1 MFTDSDLNRLFRYC
15 LSLPQNEDDA
25 MDLLQLGLEK
35 FLKVNPGAV
44 SHPVNYTFRI
54 IRNQFIDDYR
64 LRNKRGVEE
73 YNEFTTVVDM
83 EFKSL
88 EDLYLDRDEL
98 KFLLDKMAPLER
110 ELLYFWAVEEY
121 TLDEISQLFQIPK
134 GTLVSK
140 IHRMRKKMQAHLA
153 QQDPLE
159 AGL

>member
-1 MFTDSDLNRLFRYC
+1 
-15 LSLPQNEDDA
+15 

-35 FLKVNPGAV
+35 FLKVNPGTV
-44 SHPVNYTFRI
+44 SHPVNYMFRI
-54 IRNQFIDDYR
+54 IRNQFIDEYR
-64 LRNKRGVEE
+64 LRNKRVVEE

-88 EDLYLDRDEL
+88 EDLCLDRNEL
-98 KFLLDKMAPLER
+98 KFLLNKMAPLER

-121 TLDEISQLFQIPK
+121 TLDEISQLFQVPK

-140 IHRMRKKMQAHLA
+140 IHRMRKKMQSHLG

-159 AGL
+159 VGL